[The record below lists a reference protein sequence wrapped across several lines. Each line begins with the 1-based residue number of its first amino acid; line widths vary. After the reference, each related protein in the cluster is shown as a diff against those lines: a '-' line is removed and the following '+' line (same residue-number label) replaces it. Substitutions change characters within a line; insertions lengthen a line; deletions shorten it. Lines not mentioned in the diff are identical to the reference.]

1 MARYNE
7 ETRNAVGRVRAPKS
21 VYLAVDRSG
30 HTPSQLEI
38 QARWIASRK
47 CVSPARA
54 RLVAELAFQ
63 AGGGHGS

>member
-7 ETRNAVGRVRAPKS
+7 ETRNAVGRARAPKG
-21 VYLAVDRSG
+21 VYLVGDTSE
-30 HTPSQLEI
+30 HSFSQLEI

-47 CVSPARA
+47 HMSSTRA

-63 AGGGHGS
+63 VGRASP

>member
-21 VYLAVDRSG
+21 VYLAVDPSE

-47 CVSPARA
+47 HVSSARA
-54 RLVAELAFQ
+54 RLFAELAFKT
-63 AGGGHGS
+63 GGSDGS

>member
-7 ETRNAVGRVRAPKS
+7 ETRNAVGRARAPKG
-21 VYLAVDRSG
+21 VYLVVDTSE
-30 HTPSQLEI
+30 HTPPQLEI